1 MAKQK
6 NQKKKFVVA
15 LPRSLPTDRDLGYSG
30 IEKIAGTFAGSP
42 QAAVSK
48 YLHRIN
54 PTNAKLI
61 THILNQEMGGAKIYA
76 FELPEVAEIRGGREE
91 NIPGE
96 RERMMQEYTLAYD
109 LYTCYGGSPASYIG
123 RARKVIE
130 SFQKK
135 PKE

>member
-76 FELPEVAEIRGGREE
+76 FELPEVAEIKCGREE

-109 LYTCYGGSPASYIG
+109 LSTCYGGHSLQYLE
-123 RARKVIE
+123 RARAVLE
-130 SFQKK
+130 GFDELG
-135 PKE
+135 KE